1 MDNLQEMIQFY
12 IDNQTV
18 INSIISALLGGGIL
32 WKLLPKLYDLY
43 RKRYSFSIEMAMINK
58 KNKLLAK
65 KEGIYVARP
74 ELEAALNIKYETC
87 VIVGPAGSGKTRFAL
102 NLIKNNRLFSKY
114 YYVYIHKNNAQYFD
128 SEEFK
133 NLRWINSRRNYIFII
148 DYVYE
153 NVELIYK
160 LKDWSKQTKRNK
172 FILLERDYSG
182 LDFPEAHEISMQDYR
197 MDTDSLC
204 QIFLNELPRRQ
215 RKSKEIKEKAKKII
229 DLIYNQFDQDDIR
242 PIFAK
247 LTSSIFIDNPDY
259 DEKLLGEI
267 KDYSD
272 LIELYWNHKFYK
284 KNVEDKCKNSDL
296 HVDEEFMSNLNIVIR
311 SLSLVAGVTKKDVVL
326 ECRNS
331 RLTCLLGGER
341 DITSLL
347 DAYCEGDFLEKFGKL
362 SIENIRE
369 ILGIVLKDSIRWDKK
384 ARKNKFRI
392 TANLDIISEWV
403 MKDSLL
409 LYKNEHWINDL
420 QLFLRKNY
428 HKELCKFMARAALD
442 FSELTQYFEQATG
455 RNIRENEYLA
465 HIFFLI
471 KIIYETKSEKARRA
485 KIMQLAEFIKNT
497 KSDDLQYYRTIEGE
511 IWKILRRLFSENLT
525 ECNVTKAIMKIFEG
539 EKDEQY

>member
-1 MDNLQEMIQFY
+1 
-12 IDNQTV
+12 
-18 INSIISALLGGGIL
+18 
-32 WKLLPKLYDLY
+32 
-43 RKRYSFSIEMAMINK
+43 MAMINK

-74 ELEAALNIKYETC
+74 ELEAALNTKYETC

-114 YYVYIHKNNAQYFD
+114 YYVYIHKNNTQYFD

-160 LKDWSKQTKRNK
+160 LIDWSKQTKRNK

-182 LDFPEAHEISMQDYR
+182 FDFPEAHEISMQDYR

-204 QIFLNELPRRQ
+204 QILLNELPRRQ

-247 LTSSIFIDNPDY
+247 LTSRIFIDNPDY

-284 KNVEDKCKNSDL
+284 QNVEDKCKNSDL

-311 SLSLVAGVTKKDVVL
+311 SLSLVAGVTKNDVVL

-331 RLTCLLGGER
+331 RLTCFLGGER

-347 DAYCEGDFLEKFGKL
+347 DAYCEEDFLEKFGQL

-392 TANLDIISEWV
+392 TANLDIISEWA

-428 HKELCKFMARAALD
+428 PKELCKFMARAALD

-455 RNIRENEYLA
+455 RNIGENEYLA

-471 KIIYETKSEKARRA
+471 KIIYETKSEKARRE
-485 KIMQLAEFIKNT
+485 KIGQLAKFIKNT

-511 IWKILRRLFSENLT
+511 IWKILRNLFSENLT